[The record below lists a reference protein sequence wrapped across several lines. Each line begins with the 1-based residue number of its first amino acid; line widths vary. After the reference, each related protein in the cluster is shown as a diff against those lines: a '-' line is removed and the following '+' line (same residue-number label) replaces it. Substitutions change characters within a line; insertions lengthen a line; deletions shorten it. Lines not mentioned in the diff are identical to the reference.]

1 MSTKPFRTNAAY
13 RRHMTAHALET
24 MNDNLRHAC
33 ENANARAFD
42 FAVPPQQSSV
52 HPSHFF
58 RSLFDESQPIGYE
71 TNAAKAAYLSEYREE
86 ASTVTH
92 DMTHLLGLRF

>member
-13 RRHMTAHALET
+13 RRHMTDHALET

-33 ENANARAFD
+33 ENANTRAFD
-42 FAVPPQQSSV
+42 FAVPPKQTSI

-58 RSLFDESQPIGYE
+58 RSIFDEAPAIADE
-71 TNAAKAAYLSEYREE
+71 TNSAKAAYLSEYREE

-92 DMTHLLGLRF
+92 DMTDLLGHRF